1 MFDPAQILLII
12 FIIILI
18 IVFVVLSFQVYL
30 ILKDLRQTI
39 SKTNKVLDNTAEIT
53 ESVAN
58 PLNSLSSL
66 IMGLKSGATI
76 AGVIKGITDAA
87 RKETKDGEF

>member
-1 MFDPAQILLII
+1 MIDPAQILLII

-18 IVFVVLSFQVYL
+18 IVFVVLSVQVYF

-39 SKTNKVLDNTAEIT
+39 NKTNRVLDNTAEIT

-58 PLNSLSSL
+58 PLNSLSTL
-66 IMGLKSGATI
+66 LMGLKSGATI
-76 AGVIKGITDAA
+76 AGIIKGITNATREDNNG
-87 RKETKDGEF
+87 KL